1 MDKRFISIDPKTL
14 KIVDSF
20 FTEDIDNYGGRSTS
34 LIHMLVDRDI
44 NIRNTKIIKVSESE
58 YKINPIVP
66 EEQYNEEYSRQTT
79 LEAFKELRQE
89 RNTRL
94 AEVDWVFSGDYKLSP
109 EEHAL
114 WVTYR
119 KTLRELPSTTED
131 PANPTWPEKQSV
143 ASGETKTVNAT
154 AEFMRMMNENT
165 KLSSKITALE
175 RRSTDQELKL
185 IRLSKL
191 LEK

>member
-1 MDKRFISIDPKTL
+1 MNT
-14 KIVDSF
+14 DSYIRNVRIGNVLQF
-20 FTEDIDNYGGRSTS
+20 Y
-34 LIHMLVDRDI
+34 
-44 NIRNTKIIKVSESE
+44 NIRGLSWGETYESIVFPE
-58 YKINPIVP
+58 GYENP
-66 EEQYNEEYSRQTT
+66 SK
-79 LEAFKELRQE
+79 EAFEAKLKELIDAQPLKNLREE

-131 PANPTWPEKQSV
+131 PANPTWPEKPSV

-185 IRLSKL
+185 IKISKL